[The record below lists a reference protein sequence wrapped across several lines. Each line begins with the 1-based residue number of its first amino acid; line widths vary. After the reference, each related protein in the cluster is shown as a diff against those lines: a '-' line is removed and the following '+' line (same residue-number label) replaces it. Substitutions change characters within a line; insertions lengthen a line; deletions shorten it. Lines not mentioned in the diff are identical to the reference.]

1 MKKSIYLLLLAS
13 FAGLS
18 TFGQDKLKDVQE
30 TPLWAA
36 QPVKVDGALA
46 ELNDSFQAYNK
57 HIKLYYTVSNDSKYL
72 YLQLKSND
80 ATNNAKIQAGG
91 ITFTVNTDNKK
102 KEEDAFA
109 ITYPVVKRQQR
120 GQRGAG
126 GAGGPGGGGRGN
138 FGGGGFGAFGARG
151 GTVDSAAQREAN
163 NQFIAASKEIKVSGF
178 KDIPDS
184 LVSIYNEY
192 SIKAAMGFNAQ
203 GNFTYEIAIPL
214 KELGITPT
222 KAKEF
227 SYNIKLNGLQ
237 MGARFNNRD
246 GGGDNA
252 GGAGGPGGA
261 GGFGGGGAGGF
272 GGGGG
277 GARGGRAGGFGGG
290 NAGGGG
296 ARGGNINFE
305 EMISPTDFWGKYT
318 LAHQ

>member
-1 MKKSIYLLLLAS
+1 MKKSIYLVLLAS
-13 FAGLS
+13 FAGIS
-18 TFGQDKLKDVQE
+18 AFAQDKLKDVQE
-30 TPLWAA
+30 TPLWAS
-36 QPVKVDGALA
+36 QPVKVDGALT

-72 YLQLKSND
+72 YLQLKSTD

-120 GQRGAG
+120 GQRGGG
-126 GAGGPGGGGRGN
+126 GAGGPGGAGGRGG
-138 FGGGGFGAFGARG
+138 FGGGFGAFGARG
-151 GTVDSAAQREAN
+151 GTVDSAALREAN

-237 MGARFNNRD
+237 MAARFNNRD
-246 GGGDNA
+246 GGGDI
-252 GGAGGPGGA
+252 AGGPGGAAPA

-277 GARGGRAGGFGGG
+277 ARGGRAGGFGGG
-290 NAGGGG
+290 GGPR
-296 ARGGNINFE
+296 AGGNINFE

-318 LAHQ
+318 LTHQ